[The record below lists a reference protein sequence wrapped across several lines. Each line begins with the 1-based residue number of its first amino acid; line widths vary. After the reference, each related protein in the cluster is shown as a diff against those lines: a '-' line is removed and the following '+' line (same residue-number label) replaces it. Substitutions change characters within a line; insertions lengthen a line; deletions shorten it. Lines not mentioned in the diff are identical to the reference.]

1 MTESAGSQVYESV
14 QVLVTDT
21 RLAER
26 EPAVA
31 GLLVLPALALLLFP
45 PPALGSYSAGREAA
59 QRAAQGVGAQPADPY
74 EQP

>member
-1 MTESAGSQVYESV
+1 M
-14 QVLVTDT
+14 
-21 RLAER
+21 AER